1 MDDPAGLLGSW
12 FAARSADNMK
22 EERTGKVSTAARDG
36 VAKVAPLVGMTA
48 ATGLAAGN
56 LAASAPE
63 AALSAWLRPG
73 LGMAALDTGLA
84 FYEPKLPPPSM
95 LPGQMTYLLNNV
107 GEVRENAAVFSR
119 DVLRRPAPKNENCGL
134 DGGKCTPETQP
145 RDANGRFAHCSHAR

>member
-63 AALSAWLRPG
+63 AVAGVTDAVTSFVPTGTLRQTLSEEFWG
-73 LGMAALDTGLA
+73 
-84 FYEPKLPPPSM
+84 SS
-95 LPGQMTYLLNNV
+95 
-107 GEVRENAAVFSR
+107 SR
-119 DVLRRPAPKNENCGL
+119 RL
-134 DGGKCTPETQP
+134 
-145 RDANGRFAHCSHAR
+145 

>member
-1 MDDPAGLLGSW
+1 MDDPADPLGFW
-12 FAARSADNMK
+12 LAANSADNMK
-22 EERTGKVSTAARDG
+22 EGLTGKAPTAAWDG
-36 VAKVAPLVGMTA
+36 VTNVAPLVGMTA
-48 ATGLAAGN
+48 ATAGN

-63 AALSAWLRPG
+63 AARSAWVRPG

-84 FYEPKLPPPSM
+84 FYEPKLPPPST
-95 LPGQMTYLLNNV
+95 LPGQMTYLLNNA

-145 RDANGRFAHCSHAR
+145 RDSSGRFAHCSHSK